1 MNVRRVHDGI
11 VGLVII
17 LGVIL
22 GCYVDPMW
30 LWLPGILGVILA
42 QSAITG
48 FCPLYYTLN
57 KLDSSTT
64 KE

>member
-1 MNVRRVHDGI
+1 MNKRRVHDGI

-22 GCYVDPMW
+22 GHYVDPMW
-30 LWLPGILGVILA
+30 LFLPGILGAILA

-48 FCPLYYTLN
+48 FCPLYYTLD
-57 KLDSSTT
+57 KLDSSAT